1 MRLHLCSM
9 AVWLGVSAGIILV
22 GNPCPGQTPLRAK
35 AAPSIESTQW
45 FPDSLSVVYTNRA
58 WFMVPDP
65 LAFKNKSSLKGC
77 QKVIR
82 GGMLKV
88 KKGDGSS
95 DERTFIV
102 GAISSNA
109 VMLSVRGTLQQMT
122 VPFVMI
128 DR

>member
-1 MRLHLCSM
+1 M
-9 AVWLGVSAGIILV
+9 
-22 GNPCPGQTPLRAK
+22 RAK
-35 AAPSIESTQW
+35 PVTSIESTQW

-65 LAFKNKSSLKGC
+65 LAFKSKASLKGC
-77 QKVIR
+77 QKIIR
-82 GGMLKV
+82 GGILKV

-95 DERTFIV
+95 EERTFTV

-109 VMLSVRGTLQQMT
+109 AMLSVRGALQQMT
-122 VPFVMI
+122 IPFVVI